1 MVRMIITPKVTTLY
15 QISNKTINGVVLN
28 VTNGYDFS
36 KAAKT
41 FFDYVVREA
50 GAALLKILFNKI
62 KKELLILIQ
71 KVVMKIIKEKIQLFL
86 GAIAGIYLS
95 KTDKDPSK
103 VLDVIGAASDGVDSF
118 NPDVGSL
125 V

>member
-1 MVRMIITPKVTTLY
+1 
-15 QISNKTINGVVLN
+15 
-28 VTNGYDFS
+28 
-36 KAAKT
+36 
-41 FFDYVVREA
+41 
-50 GAALLKILFNKI
+50 
-62 KKELLILIQ
+62 LILIQ